1 MLFAGLAHLVRPD
14 AGLYLSDVS
23 LAQEEH
29 AKSALPDTASDA
41 ERERVVHQSFVE
53 IQVQPM
59 RQHLQRLNQLF
70 HPTHFMSEL
79 RIRWEI

>member
-29 AKSALPDTASDA
+29 AKSALPDAASDA

-53 IQVQPM
+53 IQIQPFFLT
-59 RQHLQRLNQLF
+59 RFLELSQKGRLVHTN
-70 HPTHFMSEL
+70 TH
-79 RIRWEI
+79 